1 MKNLCSLAAP
11 FSKKKLLTF
20 GTFNESNIWTKVYH
34 IEKLRY
40 KGQLWLEVRAMEV
53 TTSFH

>member
-1 MKNLCSLAAP
+1 M
-11 FSKKKLLTF
+11 LTL
-20 GTFNESNIWTKVYH
+20 GTLNESNIWAKVYH

-40 KGQLWLEVRAMEV
+40 NGQLWLEVRAMEV